1 MVTTI
6 KIQEETKKM
15 LDTLK
20 GNRESYDETI
30 AKLIKKIKNENLQ
43 QELKEAYIS
52 MNKEQRE
59 EFKEWEQPDL

>member
-1 MVTTI
+1 
-6 KIQEETKKM
+6 M